1 MPLAGGENVKILIV
15 EDEPLMRDGLRELFA
30 GQGFTVLEAITGPE
44 GLVKA
49 RDAKP
54 DLVVL
59 DGMLPGLSGFDVL
72 RTLRAE
78 GRTTPVVML
87 TARGTELDKVMG
99 FQLGVDDYVT
109 KPFSV
114 LELLGRVQAVLR
126 RTRGPMAP
134 VPAGPAALTIGL
146 AEADFERLELR
157 KDGLRVELPAR
168 AVELLQALA
177 AHDGRIVGRE
187 ALIDQ
192 VWGAD
197 QAIQGRRVDNLVV
210 LLRQAIEPDP
220 TAPVHLLTVHGRGYR
235 LVLG

>member
-1 MPLAGGENVKILIV
+1 
-15 EDEPLMRDGLRELFA
+15 MRDGLRELFA
-30 GQGFTVLEAITGPE
+30 GQGFTVLEAATGPE

-78 GRTTPVVML
+78 GRATPVVML

-126 RTRGPMAP
+126 RTRGTGPMASAP
-134 VPAGPAALTIGL
+134 APAGPAALTIGL

-157 KDGLRVELPAR
+157 KDGVRVELPAR

-177 AHDGRIVGRE
+177 AHDGRIVGRD

-220 TAPVHLLTVHGRGYR
+220 AAPVHLLTVHGRGYR

>member
-1 MPLAGGENVKILIV
+1 MTAARILIV

-30 GQGFTVLEAITGPE
+30 GQGFTVLEATTGPE

-49 RDAKP
+49 RDARP

-72 RTLRAE
+72 RALRAE
-78 GRTTPVVML
+78 GRATPVVML
-87 TARGTELDKVMG
+87 TARGTELDKVTG

-126 RTRGPMAP
+126 RTRGSAP
-134 VPAGPAALTIGL
+134 LPAAPAGPARLAIGR

-157 KDGLRVELPAR
+157 REGALVDLPAR
-168 AVELLQALA
+168 AVELLRALA
-177 AHDGRIVGRE
+177 AHDGRILSRD

-192 VWGAD
+192 VWGPD
-197 QAIQGRRVDNLVV
+197 HDIQGRRVDNLVV

-220 TAPVHLLTVHGRGYR
+220 ASPVHLLTVHGRGYK
-235 LVLG
+235 LIP

>member
-1 MPLAGGENVKILIV
+1 MTTRILIV

-30 GQGFTVLEAITGPE
+30 GQGFTVLEAATGPE

-49 RDAKP
+49 REAHP

-59 DGMLPGLSGFDVL
+59 DQMLPGLSGFDLL

-78 GRTTPVVML
+78 GRATPVVML

-99 FQLGVDDYVT
+99 FQLGVDDYIT

-126 RTRGPMAP
+126 RTRGPGPPPGAAAP
-134 VPAGPAALTIGL
+134 APCTIGA

-157 KDGLRVELPAR
+157 KDGVRVDLPAR
-168 AVELLQALA
+168 AVELLAALVA
-177 AHDGRIVGRE
+177 QDGRIVSRD

-192 VWGAD
+192 VWGPEHE
-197 QAIQGRRVDNLVV
+197 IQGRRVDNLVV
-210 LLRQAIEPDP
+210 QLRQALEPDP
-220 TAPVHLLTVHGRGYR
+220 AHPVHLLTVHGRGYR
-235 LVLG
+235 LVK